1 MKVGI
6 LGGTFDPIHNTHIYM
21 AQKALKEI
29 SLDRVYIMPSFNPP
43 HKNANKITSEYHRIN
58 MIKLAIN
65 NIDNI
70 YYSSFE
76 IDNKLSYTA
85 DTLTALKSEHP
96 DDELYFIIGGD
107 SIATFESW
115 YHPEIILKKA
125 SIVVIKRDDQ
135 SFENIEEIVN
145 TLKLKYPKELSNKE
159 HGDIIIL
166 DTKVS
171 NISSSFIRSN
181 SLEKCK
187 QMVPNAVYTY
197 IKENN
202 LYLNDNKNTAWS
214 VIEIKNDL
222 KKVLN
227 EHRYNHTLGVAQ
239 TAKSMAEVF
248 DVNPNLAYLAG
259 LLHDCAKH
267 FSNKELLEFAIKN
280 MIPISIYEQNA
291 PHLLH
296 GKIGAYIAK
305 NKYKIEVLDVL
316 NAIKWH
322 TTGKANM
329 TKLEQIIFCADYI
342 EPGRNVQP
350 NLSYLREISHKD
362 LDLLTFNILK
372 DTLEYL
378 KTKEQIIDNHTV
390 EAYEFYKK
398 KIGEK

>member
-21 AQKALKEI
+21 AQKALKEL
-29 SLDRVYIMPSFNPP
+29 SLDRVYIMPSFCPP
-43 HKNANKITSEYHRIN
+43 HKNKANITSEYHRIN
-58 MIKLAIN
+58 MIRLAIK
-65 NIDNI
+65 DLDSI

-85 DTLTALKSEHP
+85 DTLTAIAGKHP
-96 DDELYFIIGGD
+96 DDELFFIIGGD

-115 YHPEIILKKA
+115 YHPEIILEKA
-125 SIVVIKRDDQ
+125 SIVIVKRDDQ
-135 SFENIEEIVN
+135 SFEDLEEIVDN
-145 TLKLKYPKELSNKE
+145 LTLKYSNELSNKK
-159 HGDIIIL
+159 HGDFIIL

-181 SLEKCK
+181 PLEICK

-197 IKENN
+197 IREND
-202 LYLNDNKNTAWS
+202 LYLNENKNTAWS

-227 EHRYNHTLGVAQ
+227 EHRYSHTLGVAQ
-239 TAKSMAEVF
+239 TAKSMAEDF

-259 LLHDCAKH
+259 LLHDCAKYY
-267 FSNKELLEFAIKN
+267 SNKELLEFASNNI
-280 MIPISIYEQNA
+280 IPISIYEQNA

-296 GKIGAYIAK
+296 GKIGAYIAQ
-305 NKYKIEVLDVL
+305 NTYHIEVLDVL

-329 TKLEQIIFCADYI
+329 SKLEQIIFCADYI

-378 KTKEQIIDNHTV
+378 KTKDQIIDNHTV